1 MKSIMNVIGEEA
13 VLEQIAE
20 EAAELAQA
28 ALKLARKKRGINPT
42 PKTEDECLC
51 SLLEEMADL
60 EVVMTEWL
68 SNMPVGYV
76 AQINS
81 TMEYKFERWETRV
94 HGEAEDND

>member
-1 MKSIMNVIGEEA
+1 MKSILKEIGEEA

-28 ALKLARKKRGINPT
+28 ALKMARKKRGVNPT

-51 SLLEEMADL
+51 SLLEEMADV
-60 EVVMTEWL
+60 EVALTEWL

-76 AQINS
+76 AQINA
-81 TMEYKFERWETRV
+81 TMEDKAERWEARV
-94 HGEAEDND
+94 FGTESD